1 MVAPSAD
8 GLNLV
13 VDQHHPEKVRQ
24 LLDTGSNDTEARQ
37 VRSARRQDTPSTEH
51 CRRWA
56 CHGLEGGPASP
67 GSTTPLSSGSGGAVP
82 PAQLPPAA
90 RPAIRQSH
98 RPLLLD
104 PTGRSSPPWLATAGP
119 VPPPTAR
126 YHAPDTAAHHGCRT
140 AARRCG
146 RPDSANRRSARYT
159 DVGRRA
165 SASRY
170 ICGPCRTL
178 SRAEWRSP
186 RAGGSS
192 GRTRRVTTLGLVA
205 RLRPT
210 RQAGGHGQVGAASRS
225 TVLPAGRARR
235 ARSGSGRRPGG

>member
-1 MVAPSAD
+1 V
-8 GLNLV
+8 
-13 VDQHHPEKVRQ
+13 
-24 LLDTGSNDTEARQ
+24 T
-37 VRSARRQDTPSTEH
+37 
-51 CRRWA
+51 
-56 CHGLEGGPASP
+56 
-67 GSTTPLSSGSGGAVP
+67 
-82 PAQLPPAA
+82 PAQLPAAA

-104 PTGRSSPPWLATAGP
+104 PSGRSSPPWLATAGP

-126 YHAPDTAAHHGCRT
+126 CHAPDIAGHRGCRT

-146 RPDSANRRSARYT
+146 RPDSANRTSARYT

-192 GRTRRVTTLGLVA
+192 GRSRGVTTLGLVA

-235 ARSGSGRRPGG
+235 ARSGSGRRPEGPTAGASSTVALAIAR